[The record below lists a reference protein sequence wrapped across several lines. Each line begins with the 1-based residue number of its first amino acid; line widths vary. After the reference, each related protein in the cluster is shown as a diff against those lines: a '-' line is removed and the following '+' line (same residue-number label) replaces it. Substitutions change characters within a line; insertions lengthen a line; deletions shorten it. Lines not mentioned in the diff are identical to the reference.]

1 MSRKKKEALQGIIY
15 VLPSFILIMAF
26 CIIPIFMSGYFSFT
40 SYNIMTPPKFVGL
53 ENYERVF
60 QDGYV
65 ADAAKNTLLY
75 VLMTVPA
82 QTILSLVFAAF
93 LAYKMQ
99 NKTGGF
105 LRSVMFIPVIASAVT
120 AGTIWRIILN
130 TEGGLLN
137 NILNF
142 FHLDSVNWL
151 GSTKTALI
159 SICIVAVWKNVGYF
173 LVIYYA
179 GIMGI
184 SKDLYEAAKVDGA
197 TSIQQFFK
205 ITLPMLKPI
214 TYLVVT
220 LGIIWSFQ
228 VFDLAYLM
236 TGGGPGRATVTLV
249 MGIYNAA
256 FKQYKMGYAWTPL
269 GVIGLFFIL
278 IFAAICIAP
287 FLYMLIM
294 SFTHSTT
301 LMISWGD
308 VNFTD
313 FTNYEHVFGKSGFFR
328 SLMNSVIVVGCSC
341 FFNCVIASMAAYG
354 FEKKHFWGKEFLFK
368 VYMLT
373 LMIPGQVT
381 MIPVFIIMK
390 KLGLL
395 NTYFAL
401 VVIIL
406 NAFGVFLIRQ
416 FMESVPDELLEAAKV
431 DGCPE
436 YKIFIN
442 IVIPLIKPVLVSLVV
457 FTFVTSWNDFMWP
470 LVSTTDSSMYTLT
483 VALSLLKT
491 QYQTNYGL
499 ILAGATVS
507 FIFPF
512 ILYAFLQK
520 QFVEGIALSG
530 VKG

>member
-53 ENYERVF
+53 ENYEKVF

-120 AGTIWRIILN
+120 AGTICRIILN

-256 FKQYKMGYAWTPL
+256 FKQYKMGYACAMAML
-269 GVIGLFFIL
+269 LLL
-278 IFAAICIAP
+278 I
-287 FLYMLIM
+287 
-294 SFTHSTT
+294 
-301 LMISWGD
+301 
-308 VNFTD
+308 
-313 FTNYEHVFGKSGFFR
+313 
-328 SLMNSVIVVGCSC
+328 
-341 FFNCVIASMAAYG
+341 
-354 FEKKHFWGKEFLFK
+354 
-368 VYMLT
+368 
-373 LMIPGQVT
+373 
-381 MIPVFIIMK
+381 
-390 KLGLL
+390 
-395 NTYFAL
+395 
-401 VVIIL
+401 VVII
-406 NAFGVFLIRQ
+406 N
-416 FMESVPDELLEAAKV
+416 
-431 DGCPE
+431 
-436 YKIFIN
+436 
-442 IVIPLIKPVLVSLVV
+442 VIENLFFK
-457 FTFVTSWNDFMWP
+457 
-470 LVSTTDSSMYTLT
+470 
-483 VALSLLKT
+483 
-491 QYQTNYGL
+491 
-499 ILAGATVS
+499 
-507 FIFPF
+507 
-512 ILYAFLQK
+512 
-520 QFVEGIALSG
+520 ER
-530 VKG
+530 KGK

>member
-53 ENYERVF
+53 ENYEKVF

-82 QTILSLVFAAF
+82 QTILALVFAAF

-173 LVIYYA
+173 LVIFYA
-179 GIMGI
+179 GLMDIPT
-184 SKDLYEAAKVDGA
+184 SLYEAAQVDGA
-197 TSIQQFFK
+197 SKIQQFFA
-205 ITLPMLKPI
+205 ITLPCLKPI

-228 VFDLAYLM
+228 SFDIVYAM
-236 TGGGPGRATVTLV
+236 TKGGPGQSTYTLV
-249 MGIYNAA
+249 YTIYNAA
-256 FKQYKMGYAWTPL
+256 FREYRMGYAFSVA
-269 GVIGLFFIL
+269 VILFIL
-278 IFAAICIAP
+278 ILIVNNIQKF
-287 FLYMLIM
+287 FL
-294 SFTHSTT
+294 
-301 LMISWGD
+301 GD
-308 VNFTD
+308 
-313 FTNYEHVFGKSGFFR
+313 
-328 SLMNSVIVVGCSC
+328 
-341 FFNCVIASMAAYG
+341 
-354 FEKKHFWGKEFLFK
+354 KKE
-368 VYMLT
+368 
-373 LMIPGQVT
+373 
-381 MIPVFIIMK
+381 
-390 KLGLL
+390 
-395 NTYFAL
+395 
-401 VVIIL
+401 
-406 NAFGVFLIRQ
+406 
-416 FMESVPDELLEAAKV
+416 EA
-431 DGCPE
+431 
-436 YKIFIN
+436 
-442 IVIPLIKPVLVSLVV
+442 
-457 FTFVTSWNDFMWP
+457 
-470 LVSTTDSSMYTLT
+470 
-483 VALSLLKT
+483 
-491 QYQTNYGL
+491 
-499 ILAGATVS
+499 
-507 FIFPF
+507 
-512 ILYAFLQK
+512 
-520 QFVEGIALSG
+520 
-530 VKG
+530 

>member
-1 MSRKKKEALQGIIY
+1 MIYKEGSDPVSRKKKEALQGIIY

-40 SYNIMTPPKFVGL
+40 SYNIMTPPKFVGF
-53 ENYERVF
+53 ENYEKVF

-256 FKQYKMGYAWTPL
+256 FKQYKMGYACAMAML
-269 GVIGLFFIL
+269 LLL
-278 IFAAICIAP
+278 I
-287 FLYMLIM
+287 
-294 SFTHSTT
+294 
-301 LMISWGD
+301 
-308 VNFTD
+308 
-313 FTNYEHVFGKSGFFR
+313 
-328 SLMNSVIVVGCSC
+328 
-341 FFNCVIASMAAYG
+341 
-354 FEKKHFWGKEFLFK
+354 
-368 VYMLT
+368 
-373 LMIPGQVT
+373 
-381 MIPVFIIMK
+381 
-390 KLGLL
+390 
-395 NTYFAL
+395 
-401 VVIIL
+401 VVII
-406 NAFGVFLIRQ
+406 N
-416 FMESVPDELLEAAKV
+416 
-431 DGCPE
+431 
-436 YKIFIN
+436 
-442 IVIPLIKPVLVSLVV
+442 VIENLFFK
-457 FTFVTSWNDFMWP
+457 
-470 LVSTTDSSMYTLT
+470 
-483 VALSLLKT
+483 
-491 QYQTNYGL
+491 
-499 ILAGATVS
+499 
-507 FIFPF
+507 
-512 ILYAFLQK
+512 
-520 QFVEGIALSG
+520 ER
-530 VKG
+530 KGK

>member
-1 MSRKKKEALQGIIY
+1 MIYKEGSDPVSRKKKEALQGIIY

-53 ENYERVF
+53 ENYEKVF

-205 ITLPMLKPI
+205 ITIPLISPTMFFV
-214 TYLVVT
+214 VVT
-220 LGIIWSFQ
+220 RVIASLQ
-228 VFDLAYLM
+228 VFDSIFMMIDKSSQALPKTQSLVYLFY
-236 TGGGPGRATVTLV
+236 R
-249 MGIYNAA
+249 YA
-256 FKQYKMGYAWTPL
+256 FVENNKGY
-269 GVIGLFFIL
+269 GS
-278 IFAAICIAP
+278 AIVV
-287 FLYMLIM
+287 LL
-294 SFTHSTT
+294 
-301 LMISWGD
+301 LMII
-308 VNFTD
+308 
-313 FTNYEHVFGKSGFFR
+313 
-328 SLMNSVIVVGCSC
+328 MVIT
-341 FFNCVIASMAAYG
+341 VIQMVAQ
-354 FEKKHFWGKEFLFK
+354 KKWVH
-368 VYMLT
+368 Y
-373 LMIPGQVT
+373 
-381 MIPVFIIMK
+381 
-390 KLGLL
+390 
-395 NTYFAL
+395 N
-401 VVIIL
+401 
-406 NAFGVFLIRQ
+406 
-416 FMESVPDELLEAAKV
+416 
-431 DGCPE
+431 
-436 YKIFIN
+436 
-442 IVIPLIKPVLVSLVV
+442 
-457 FTFVTSWNDFMWP
+457 
-470 LVSTTDSSMYTLT
+470 
-483 VALSLLKT
+483 
-491 QYQTNYGL
+491 
-499 ILAGATVS
+499 
-507 FIFPF
+507 
-512 ILYAFLQK
+512 
-520 QFVEGIALSG
+520 
-530 VKG
+530 

>member
-1 MSRKKKEALQGIIY
+1 MIYKEGSDPVSRKKKEALQGIIY

-130 TEGGLLN
+130 IEGGLLN

-256 FKQYKMGYAWTPL
+256 FKQYKMGYACAMAML
-269 GVIGLFFIL
+269 LLL
-278 IFAAICIAP
+278 I
-287 FLYMLIM
+287 
-294 SFTHSTT
+294 
-301 LMISWGD
+301 
-308 VNFTD
+308 
-313 FTNYEHVFGKSGFFR
+313 
-328 SLMNSVIVVGCSC
+328 
-341 FFNCVIASMAAYG
+341 
-354 FEKKHFWGKEFLFK
+354 
-368 VYMLT
+368 
-373 LMIPGQVT
+373 
-381 MIPVFIIMK
+381 
-390 KLGLL
+390 
-395 NTYFAL
+395 
-401 VVIIL
+401 VVII
-406 NAFGVFLIRQ
+406 N
-416 FMESVPDELLEAAKV
+416 
-431 DGCPE
+431 
-436 YKIFIN
+436 
-442 IVIPLIKPVLVSLVV
+442 VIENLFFK
-457 FTFVTSWNDFMWP
+457 
-470 LVSTTDSSMYTLT
+470 
-483 VALSLLKT
+483 
-491 QYQTNYGL
+491 
-499 ILAGATVS
+499 
-507 FIFPF
+507 
-512 ILYAFLQK
+512 
-520 QFVEGIALSG
+520 ER
-530 VKG
+530 KGK

>member
-1 MSRKKKEALQGIIY
+1 LIYKEGSDPVSRKKKEALQGIIY

-256 FKQYKMGYAWTPL
+256 FKQYKMGYACAMAML
-269 GVIGLFFIL
+269 LLL
-278 IFAAICIAP
+278 I
-287 FLYMLIM
+287 
-294 SFTHSTT
+294 
-301 LMISWGD
+301 
-308 VNFTD
+308 
-313 FTNYEHVFGKSGFFR
+313 
-328 SLMNSVIVVGCSC
+328 
-341 FFNCVIASMAAYG
+341 
-354 FEKKHFWGKEFLFK
+354 
-368 VYMLT
+368 
-373 LMIPGQVT
+373 
-381 MIPVFIIMK
+381 
-390 KLGLL
+390 
-395 NTYFAL
+395 
-401 VVIIL
+401 VVII
-406 NAFGVFLIRQ
+406 N
-416 FMESVPDELLEAAKV
+416 
-431 DGCPE
+431 
-436 YKIFIN
+436 
-442 IVIPLIKPVLVSLVV
+442 VIENLFFK
-457 FTFVTSWNDFMWP
+457 
-470 LVSTTDSSMYTLT
+470 
-483 VALSLLKT
+483 
-491 QYQTNYGL
+491 
-499 ILAGATVS
+499 
-507 FIFPF
+507 
-512 ILYAFLQK
+512 
-520 QFVEGIALSG
+520 ER
-530 VKG
+530 KGK

>member
-1 MSRKKKEALQGIIY
+1 MIYKEGSDPVSRKKKEALQGIIY

-179 GIMGI
+179 GIIGI

-256 FKQYKMGYAWTPL
+256 FKQYKMGYACAMAML
-269 GVIGLFFIL
+269 LLL
-278 IFAAICIAP
+278 I
-287 FLYMLIM
+287 
-294 SFTHSTT
+294 
-301 LMISWGD
+301 
-308 VNFTD
+308 
-313 FTNYEHVFGKSGFFR
+313 
-328 SLMNSVIVVGCSC
+328 
-341 FFNCVIASMAAYG
+341 
-354 FEKKHFWGKEFLFK
+354 
-368 VYMLT
+368 
-373 LMIPGQVT
+373 
-381 MIPVFIIMK
+381 
-390 KLGLL
+390 
-395 NTYFAL
+395 
-401 VVIIL
+401 VVII
-406 NAFGVFLIRQ
+406 N
-416 FMESVPDELLEAAKV
+416 
-431 DGCPE
+431 
-436 YKIFIN
+436 
-442 IVIPLIKPVLVSLVV
+442 VIENLFFK
-457 FTFVTSWNDFMWP
+457 
-470 LVSTTDSSMYTLT
+470 
-483 VALSLLKT
+483 
-491 QYQTNYGL
+491 
-499 ILAGATVS
+499 
-507 FIFPF
+507 
-512 ILYAFLQK
+512 
-520 QFVEGIALSG
+520 ER
-530 VKG
+530 KGK

>member
-1 MSRKKKEALQGIIY
+1 MIYKEGSDLVSRKKKEALQGIIY

-256 FKQYKMGYAWTPL
+256 FKQYKMGYACAMAML
-269 GVIGLFFIL
+269 LLL
-278 IFAAICIAP
+278 I
-287 FLYMLIM
+287 
-294 SFTHSTT
+294 
-301 LMISWGD
+301 
-308 VNFTD
+308 
-313 FTNYEHVFGKSGFFR
+313 
-328 SLMNSVIVVGCSC
+328 
-341 FFNCVIASMAAYG
+341 
-354 FEKKHFWGKEFLFK
+354 
-368 VYMLT
+368 
-373 LMIPGQVT
+373 
-381 MIPVFIIMK
+381 
-390 KLGLL
+390 
-395 NTYFAL
+395 
-401 VVIIL
+401 VVII
-406 NAFGVFLIRQ
+406 N
-416 FMESVPDELLEAAKV
+416 
-431 DGCPE
+431 
-436 YKIFIN
+436 
-442 IVIPLIKPVLVSLVV
+442 VIENLFFK
-457 FTFVTSWNDFMWP
+457 
-470 LVSTTDSSMYTLT
+470 
-483 VALSLLKT
+483 
-491 QYQTNYGL
+491 
-499 ILAGATVS
+499 
-507 FIFPF
+507 
-512 ILYAFLQK
+512 
-520 QFVEGIALSG
+520 ER
-530 VKG
+530 KGK

>member
-1 MSRKKKEALQGIIY
+1 MIYKEGSDPVSRKKKEALQGIIY

-53 ENYERVF
+53 ENYEKVF

-236 TGGGPGRATVTLV
+236 TGGGPGHATVTLV

-256 FKQYKMGYAWTPL
+256 FKQYKMGYACAMAML
-269 GVIGLFFIL
+269 LLL
-278 IFAAICIAP
+278 I
-287 FLYMLIM
+287 
-294 SFTHSTT
+294 
-301 LMISWGD
+301 
-308 VNFTD
+308 
-313 FTNYEHVFGKSGFFR
+313 
-328 SLMNSVIVVGCSC
+328 
-341 FFNCVIASMAAYG
+341 
-354 FEKKHFWGKEFLFK
+354 
-368 VYMLT
+368 
-373 LMIPGQVT
+373 
-381 MIPVFIIMK
+381 
-390 KLGLL
+390 
-395 NTYFAL
+395 
-401 VVIIL
+401 VVII
-406 NAFGVFLIRQ
+406 N
-416 FMESVPDELLEAAKV
+416 
-431 DGCPE
+431 
-436 YKIFIN
+436 
-442 IVIPLIKPVLVSLVV
+442 VIENLFFK
-457 FTFVTSWNDFMWP
+457 
-470 LVSTTDSSMYTLT
+470 
-483 VALSLLKT
+483 
-491 QYQTNYGL
+491 
-499 ILAGATVS
+499 
-507 FIFPF
+507 
-512 ILYAFLQK
+512 
-520 QFVEGIALSG
+520 ER
-530 VKG
+530 KGK

>member
-1 MSRKKKEALQGIIY
+1 MIYKEGSDPVSRKKKEALQGIIY

-53 ENYERVF
+53 ENYEKVF

-105 LRSVMFIPVIASAVT
+105 LRSVMFIPVIASTVT

-256 FKQYKMGYAWTPL
+256 FKQYKMGYACAMAML
-269 GVIGLFFIL
+269 LLL
-278 IFAAICIAP
+278 I
-287 FLYMLIM
+287 
-294 SFTHSTT
+294 
-301 LMISWGD
+301 
-308 VNFTD
+308 
-313 FTNYEHVFGKSGFFR
+313 
-328 SLMNSVIVVGCSC
+328 
-341 FFNCVIASMAAYG
+341 
-354 FEKKHFWGKEFLFK
+354 
-368 VYMLT
+368 
-373 LMIPGQVT
+373 
-381 MIPVFIIMK
+381 
-390 KLGLL
+390 
-395 NTYFAL
+395 
-401 VVIIL
+401 VVII
-406 NAFGVFLIRQ
+406 N
-416 FMESVPDELLEAAKV
+416 
-431 DGCPE
+431 
-436 YKIFIN
+436 
-442 IVIPLIKPVLVSLVV
+442 VIENLFFK
-457 FTFVTSWNDFMWP
+457 
-470 LVSTTDSSMYTLT
+470 
-483 VALSLLKT
+483 
-491 QYQTNYGL
+491 
-499 ILAGATVS
+499 
-507 FIFPF
+507 
-512 ILYAFLQK
+512 
-520 QFVEGIALSG
+520 ER
-530 VKG
+530 KGK